1 VQPQNPTQAQPYA
14 PVPSSGTGQPPQAPV
29 YAPGSM
35 PNQQP
40 PLYAQGPG
48 YAPKKSHMGLI
59 IGIIVA
65 VVVVVAIII
74 GVVFVVNG
82 ANRAIDE
89 VITPPI
95 TGTGTGTGTG
105 TTVEDYEVISGEF
118 TGSVGKGYETRWF
131 QFTVDSMTTASSY
144 EGYTA
149 DAGYILVIAHVTE
162 TNIFGSTQPFG
173 TFDWFVD
180 DSTLT
185 DYIYP
190 LDPFTDD
197 MMPDSFDLRDGET
210 ASYDVVIE
218 YPADL
223 ANPYFM
229 YIEADEEDNRYATFK
244 IPIR

>member
-1 VQPQNPTQAQPYA
+1 
-14 PVPSSGTGQPPQAPV
+14 
-29 YAPGSM
+29 M

-48 YAPKKSHMGLI
+48 YAPKKSRTGLI

-65 VVVVVAIII
+65 VVVVVAIVV

-95 TGTGTGTGTG
+95 SGT
-105 TTVEDYEVISGEF
+105 DQSYEKISGEF
-118 TGSVGKGYETRWF
+118 TGEVGRGYETKWF

-149 DAGYILVIAHVTE
+149 ASGNTLLIAHITE

-180 DSTLT
+180 DTSL
-185 DYIYP
+185 DEYIYP
-190 LDPFTDD
+190 LDPLNSD
-197 MMPDSFDLRDGET
+197 MMPDSFELRDGAT

-218 YPADL
+218 YPSNL

-229 YIEADEEDNRYATFK
+229 YIEADEDDNRYATFK